1 MDMVD
6 VLNFLFQLGSMTLG
20 RSYSLAPLTQ
30 TQATLLDDL
39 KDFGIIYQRKVG
51 SFLLPNVD
59 VDIIVFFVFVFLVDH
74 PILPH
79 SACHLPDLWEC
90 GH

>member
-59 VDIIVFFVFVFLVDH
+59 VDIIVLFFLFLFF
-74 PILPH
+74 
-79 SACHLPDLWEC
+79 
-90 GH
+90 